1 MGACSVAQSCP
12 TLQDPLDCSLP
23 GFSVHG
29 IFQTRILEC
38 APFPSP
44 GGLPDPG
51 IEPGSPALQAY
62 VLPSELLGKP
72 NLLLDHFQ
80 FTLILGPNIPGSYA
94 ILFLQHWA
102 YFYHQSHPQLG
113 VVFALT
119 PSLHSFWSYFST
131 VLQQHIGHLSAWGV
145 HLSCHV
151 GPPKLDGSWWRVL
164 TKHGPLEKEMANHF
178 SILLLRTQ

>member
-1 MGACSVAQSCP
+1 MSTFSLAISCLVTQSCP
-12 TLQDPLDCSLP
+12 TLCDPNNCSHKIPLSM
-23 GFSVHG
+23 GFSRQEYG
-29 IFQTRILEC
+29 SGL
-38 APFPSP
+38 PFPSP
-44 GGLPDPG
+44 GDLPDPG

-113 VVFALT
+113 VVFALA

-131 VLQQHIGHLSAWGV
+131 LLQ
-145 HLSCHV
+145 
-151 GPPKLDGSWWRVL
+151 
-164 TKHGPLEKEMANHF
+164 
-178 SILLLRTQ
+178 